1 MYACMSKSRC
11 CAEVHG
17 KESRQSCMK
26 LKFHLKTKPHHH
38 SEENKGRVRACKELW
53 LRSRGT
59 HHSFLPTVNQWHMD
73 MDGSCSLSLSLSF
86 WSLDGSFSLVLSTAL
101 WSCFASCGCCSLHGQ
116 VLPIHVSWRLV
127 MNKASSLLRARL
139 VFFSHVTSKKS
150 QIG

>member
-1 MYACMSKSRC
+1 MSKSRC

-17 KESRQSCMK
+17 KESRQSSMK
-26 LKFHLKTKPHHH
+26 LKFHLKTKAHHH
-38 SEENKGRVRACKELW
+38 FEKKGRVRACKELW

-73 MDGSCSLSLSLSF
+73 MDGSFFSFSF
-86 WSLDGSFSLVLSTAL
+86 WIIGWFLFVIVLSTAL
-101 WSCFASCGCCSLHGQ
+101 WSCFASCGCFRLHGQ

-127 MNKASSLLRARL
+127 MNKASSLLRARF
-139 VFFSHVTSKKS
+139 VFSFPHVTRKKS